1 MAWNLIKYSKLN
13 LRSSDF
19 SLREES
25 MDSQILSS
33 PRSLS
38 IASEPSDLK
47 NWFPSYQYE
56 SPALNSNS
64 FLDDTVVLETEM
76 EENSGGFE
84 RNGTKNEAFIPKN
97 ETPNGVVK
105 CGSFSGYEH
114 ESHLLSKIP
123 SSLEST
129 SLVSEPTDIRNWYSS
144 YVYESPLL
152 DATDGVGNSI
162 CEVSKHKEDGFLV
175 KNNRGKEKVSED
187 FSTNR
192 SDSEEVNGRAPQEE
206 RQPVRKT
213 PGPLEPPSQLSEPTD
228 IKNWFSSYVYESPSF
243 DPSTTDGFRDTVWK
257 ENKSG
262 EDGFLVDNSHREN
275 EEDLEGFNEK
285 RSDGEAVADL
295 QSEGLAKCITSCRD
309 NKQKTQPGRPR
320 DGVSE
325 ILPSQNDLCLKHMPK
340 SWQNQLIAPA
350 QDVEISILNKESCQC
365 KLSPKTF
372 KGTKIKPS
380 NKERSSCRNDEKSSQ
395 NMTPSKAF
403 TLQENS
409 EAEFHTEVDCILT
422 GSDSDL
428 IPSDGV
434 SERKPTHGS
443 RDRKDDGNEISENGF
458 ITTRKGKL
466 TRNNQEKIVERPQ
479 EISKMTAPIVV
490 KRKALAD
497 ATNIHHSPAAGI
509 TGKWKCPQ
517 KSKPNRGPA
526 LKQLRLE
533 KWVRKL

>member
-1 MAWNLIKYSKLN
+1 MVHLIFHTTIIISTT
-13 LRSSDF
+13 F
-19 SLREES
+19 HFHCVFFFVG
-25 MDSQILSS
+25 SQILSS

-64 FLDDTVVLETEM
+64 FLDDTVVLETEI

-144 YVYESPLL
+144 YVYESPSL

-206 RQPVRKT
+206 RQLVGKT

-228 IKNWFSSYVYESPSF
+228 IKNWFSSYVYESSSF

-262 EDGFLVDNSHREN
+262 KDGFLVDNSHREN

-395 NMTPSKAF
+395 DMTPSKAF

-428 IPSDGV
+428 IPSGV

>member
-1 MAWNLIKYSKLN
+1 MVWNLIKYSKLN

-129 SLVSEPTDIRNWYSS
+129 SSVSEPTDIRNWYSS
-144 YVYESPLL
+144 YVYESPSL

-257 ENKSG
+257 ENKNG

-295 QSEGLAKCITSCRD
+295 QSEGLAKYVTSCRD

-350 QDVEISILNKESCQC
+350 QDVEMSILNKESCQC

-380 NKERSSCRNDEKSSQ
+380 NKERSSCRNDEKSSLD
-395 NMTPSKAF
+395 MTPSKAI

-517 KSKPNRGPA
+517 KSKPNRGPP

>member
-1 MAWNLIKYSKLN
+1 MAWNQIKYSMLN

-19 SLREES
+19 SIREES

-56 SPALNSNS
+56 SPALKSNS
-64 FLDDTVVLETEM
+64 FLDDTVVPETEM

-129 SLVSEPTDIRNWYSS
+129 SFVSEPTDIRHWYSS
-144 YVYESPLL
+144 YAYESLSL
-152 DATDGVGNSI
+152 DTIDGVGNSI
-162 CEVSKHKEDGFLV
+162 CEVSKHEEDGFLV
-175 KNNRGKEKVSED
+175 ENNRGKEKVSED
-187 FSTNR
+187 FSINR
-192 SDSEEVNGRAPQEE
+192 SDSEEVSGRAPKEE
-206 RQPVRKT
+206 RQPVRET

-228 IKNWFSSYVYESPSF
+228 IRNWFSSYVYESPSY
-243 DPSTTDGFRDTVWK
+243 DTNTTDGFRDPVWK

-262 EDGFLVDNSHREN
+262 KDGFLVDNSHREN
-275 EEDLEGFNEK
+275 EEGLEGYNEK
-285 RSDGEAVADL
+285 GTDGEAVSDL
-295 QSEGLAKCITSCRD
+295 QSEGLAKCITSWRD
-309 NKQKTQPGRPR
+309 NKQKTQPGRPSY
-320 DGVSE
+320 GVSE
-325 ILPSQNDLCLKHMPK
+325 NLLSQNDLCLKHMPK
-340 SWQNQLIAPA
+340 SWRTKVIAQA
-350 QDVEISILNKESCQC
+350 QDVEMSILNKESCQC

-380 NKERSSCRNDEKSSQ
+380 DNEKGPCRNYEKSSQ
-395 NMTPSKAF
+395 GMTPSKAF
-403 TLQENS
+403 TSQENS
-409 EAEFHTEVDCILT
+409 EPEFHTEVDCIST

-428 IPSDGV
+428 IPSNGV

-497 ATNIHHSPAAGI
+497 ATNIHHSPVAGI

>member
-395 NMTPSKAF
+395 NMTRSKAF